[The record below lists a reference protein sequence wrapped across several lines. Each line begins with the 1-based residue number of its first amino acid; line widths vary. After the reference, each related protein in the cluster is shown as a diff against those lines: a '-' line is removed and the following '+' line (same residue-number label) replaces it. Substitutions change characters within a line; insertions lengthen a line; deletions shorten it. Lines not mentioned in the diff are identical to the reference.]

1 MEMKMDEEDQ
11 DWEVSDSE
19 LDSFTKSA
27 ENFEQIASLYAS
39 NKQIDDELLSDPVPI
54 IPKSMQSQDLTSNKL
69 F

>member
-1 MEMKMDEEDQ
+1 MDLDDDDQ
-11 DWEVSDSE
+11 DWEVSDGMF
-19 LDSFTKSA
+19 DSFTKTA

-54 IPKSMQSQDLTSNKL
+54 IPKSMQSQELASNKL